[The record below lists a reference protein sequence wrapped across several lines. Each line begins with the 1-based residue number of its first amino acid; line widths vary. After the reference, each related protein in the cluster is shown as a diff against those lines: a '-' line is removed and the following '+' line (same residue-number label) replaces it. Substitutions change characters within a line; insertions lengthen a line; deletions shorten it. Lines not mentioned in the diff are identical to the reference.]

1 MPEEVPLSLSS
12 LRFMMYSLTQ
22 KRGVLVEV
30 IVTAPSLINY
40 WCNLL
45 ISVIGAFAVEFFLCF
60 STVRGRVAFL
70 LYSTVAT
77 RDA

>member
-12 LRFMMYSLTQ
+12 LRFMYSLTQ
-22 KRGVLVEV
+22 KRGALVEV

-45 ISVIGAFAVEFFLCF
+45 ISVIGAFAVEFFRCF
-60 STVRGRVAFL
+60 SVRGRVAFL
-70 LYSTVAT
+70 LYCTVAT